1 MRTWTVPCEGSRG
14 IVSGQ
19 EFLAKFVS
27 MSFTKSRVCAGRK
40 RQRLLAKSIDDLHG
54 CNICM
59 KPGRLRSY
67 RVLCTLS
74 ESWLYLDA
82 PGSLCYSEHKRGGL
96 YVLKKGLVTCIVVNL
111 IVFAMLCLAGA
122 QQVGSTMYVIPLQG
136 TIAPGLAEYVG
147 RAMHEAVNGRADAI
161 FFEITTFGG
170 EVSAAIEIRDLIIN
184 SEIPVIVYVKNRALS
199 AGALITIAA
208 DKIIMAPG
216 STVGAAETRPN
227 EEKYISAF
235 RAEFE
240 STAERT
246 GRNKTIA
253 GAMVDADIEIEGLVA
268 KGKILT
274 LTAGTALNLGF
285 IDGVASTREDALV
298 VAGYRPARIVEVNMN
313 WAERLAQILTDP
325 TISSLLLTIGFA
337 GIIIEILTPGFG
349 VPGVLGILAM
359 VLFFGGRMVV
369 GLAGWGLVLLFIVGI
384 LLLAAEVFVFP
395 GFGISGI
402 LGMIATFSSIG
413 FAYADKQQAAI
424 SLLISLI
431 LAIGLIVLALKYLP
445 KTRTWGKIVLT
456 TKLDTESGYVT
467 QPAFIDY
474 LDKEGVA
481 ITPLRPAG
489 IVEVDGNRLD
499 VATEGVFLSAGT
511 AVRIVKVEGN
521 KIIVRRVE

>member
-1 MRTWTVPCEGSRG
+1 
-14 IVSGQ
+14 
-19 EFLAKFVS
+19 
-27 MSFTKSRVCAGRK
+27 
-40 RQRLLAKSIDDLHG
+40 
-54 CNICM
+54 
-59 KPGRLRSY
+59 
-67 RVLCTLS
+67 
-74 ESWLYLDA
+74 
-82 PGSLCYSEHKRGGL
+82 
-96 YVLKKGLVTCIVVNL
+96 
-111 IVFAMLCLAGA
+111 
-122 QQVGSTMYVIPLQG
+122 
-136 TIAPGLAEYVG
+136 
-147 RAMHEAVNGRADAI
+147 
-161 FFEITTFGG
+161 
-170 EVSAAIEIRDLIIN
+170 
-184 SEIPVIVYVKNRALS
+184 
-199 AGALITIAA
+199 
-208 DKIIMAPG
+208 
-216 STVGAAETRPN
+216 
-227 EEKYISAF
+227 
-235 RAEFE
+235 
-240 STAERT
+240 
-246 GRNKTIA
+246 
-253 GAMVDADIEIEGLVA
+253 
-268 KGKILT
+268 
-274 LTAGTALNLGF
+274 
-285 IDGVASTREDALV
+285 
-298 VAGYRPARIVEVNMN
+298 
-313 WAERLAQILTDP
+313 
-325 TISSLLLTIGFA
+325 
-337 GIIIEILTPGFG
+337 
-349 VPGVLGILAM
+349 
-359 VLFFGGRMVV
+359 MVV